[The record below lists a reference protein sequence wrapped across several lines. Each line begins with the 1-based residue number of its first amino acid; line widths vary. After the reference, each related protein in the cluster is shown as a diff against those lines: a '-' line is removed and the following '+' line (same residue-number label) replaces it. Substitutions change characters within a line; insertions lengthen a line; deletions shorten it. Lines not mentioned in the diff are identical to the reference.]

1 MAVQFIL
8 MTIAFV
14 IMLIVA
20 ILQQRRI
27 KELNKKYHD
36 LYDEGFQK
44 YYGLGKLYRRRYIFV
59 KNAPPE
65 WLPAKRIEKHTT
77 RKGGDADDLTII
89 EELHNRILKQSEQI
103 ERLKN
108 EKAALA
114 EKISRNYPAELL
126 KAVNAI
132 KEGLTEKKH
141 KIEKIEK
148 GLATLDDIFSILTN

>member
-1 MAVQFIL
+1 
-8 MTIAFV
+8 MTEQEFD
-14 IMLIVA
+14 
-20 ILQQRRI
+20 QQVWRRFDVVTTDTGI
-27 KELNKKYHD
+27 ETTVMNVC
-36 LYDEGFQK
+36 FST
-44 YYGLGKLYRRRYIFV
+44 RSVRIFV

-65 WLPAKRIEKHTT
+65 WLPCKRIEKHTT
-77 RKGGDADDLTII
+77 RKGDTADEGTII

-114 EKISRNYPAELL
+114 EKISKSYPSEILR
-126 KAVNAI
+126 AVNAI

-148 GLATLDDIFSILTN
+148 GLATLDDIFSKLTN

>member
-1 MAVQFIL
+1 
-8 MTIAFV
+8 MTEQEFD
-14 IMLIVA
+14 
-20 ILQQRRI
+20 QQVWRRFDVVTTDTGI
-27 KELNKKYHD
+27 ETTVMNVC
-36 LYDEGFQK
+36 FTT
-44 YYGLGKLYRRRYIFV
+44 RSVRIFV

-108 EKAALA
+108 EKAALT
-114 EKISRNYPAELL
+114 EKISKSCTSEIL

-141 KIEKIEK
+141 KIDKIEK
-148 GLATLDDIFSILTN
+148 GLATLDDIFSKLTN

>member
-1 MAVQFIL
+1 
-8 MTIAFV
+8 MTEQEFDTQV
-14 IMLIVA
+14 W
-20 ILQQRRI
+20 RRFDVVTTDTGI
-27 KELNKKYHD
+27 ETTVMNVC
-36 LYDEGFQK
+36 FSS
-44 YYGLGKLYRRRYIFV
+44 RSVRIFV

-89 EELHNRILKQSEQI
+89 EELHNRILKQDDKI
-103 ERLKN
+103 VRLEN
-108 EKAALA
+108 EKADLA
-114 EKISRNYPAELL
+114 EKISKNYPAELL

-148 GLATLDDIFSILTN
+148 GLATLDDIFSTLNN

>member
-1 MAVQFIL
+1 
-8 MTIAFV
+8 MTEQEFDSQV
-14 IMLIVA
+14 W
-20 ILQQRRI
+20 RRFDVVTTDTGI
-27 KELNKKYHD
+27 ETTVMNIC
-36 LYDEGFQK
+36 FST
-44 YYGLGKLYRRRYIFV
+44 RSVRIFV

-89 EELHNRILKQSEQI
+89 DELHNRILKQSEQI

-108 EKAALA
+108 EKAALT

>member
-1 MAVQFIL
+1 
-8 MTIAFV
+8 MTEQEFDSQV
-14 IMLIVA
+14 W
-20 ILQQRRI
+20 RRFDVVTTDTGI
-27 KELNKKYHD
+27 ETTVMNIC
-36 LYDEGFQK
+36 FST
-44 YYGLGKLYRRRYIFV
+44 RSVRIFL

-132 KEGLTEKKH
+132 KERLTEKKH

>member
-1 MAVQFIL
+1 
-8 MTIAFV
+8 MTEQEFDSQV
-14 IMLIVA
+14 WRRFDIVTTDTG
-20 ILQQRRI
+20 IETTVMNICFSTRSVR
-27 KELNKKYHD
+27 
-36 LYDEGFQK
+36 
-44 YYGLGKLYRRRYIFV
+44 IFV

-108 EKAALA
+108 EKAALT

-148 GLATLDDIFSILTN
+148 GLATLDNIFATLNN